1 MISVLQLQEIEPPPE
16 LAAALST
23 DFLDRLRIANPPPV
37 RVAIPPE
44 TAHWGGY
51 CSGGEYAEKGEVVIA
66 DWRTTHEWRVQQRI
80 QRIYLHETAHR
91 LLSAQAKI
99 ESHGIEFFALQLFLF
114 KRAGKKK
121 GDWPWILDADFYDCQ
136 DCLRSRDVPGVPST
150 GETIDFA
157 LEIALELSAQKIT
170 AEQAAEEICR
180 RAAAWKAWRAGEP
193 ERREAAREK
202 QEATQAAFGAANDKI
217 FWWRV
222 YCAASSF
229 LAAVIFFLAI
239 SMR

>member
-1 MISVLQLQEIEPPPE
+1 MLE
-16 LAAALST
+16 
-23 DFLDRLRIANPPPV
+23 
-37 RVAIPPE
+37 
-44 TAHWGGY
+44 
-51 CSGGEYAEKGEVVIA
+51 
-66 DWRTTHEWRVQQRI
+66 
-80 QRIYLHETAHR
+80 
-91 LLSAQAKI
+91 
-99 ESHGIEFFALQLFLF
+99 
-114 KRAGKKK
+114 
-121 GDWPWILDADFYDCQ
+121 ADFYDCQ

-157 LEIALELSAQKIT
+157 LEIALELSDQKIT

-180 RAAAWKAWRAGEP
+180 RAAAWKAWKAGEP
-193 ERREAAREK
+193 ERREATREK
-202 QEATQAAFGAANDKI
+202 QETTQAALGAANDKI